1 MNKDCFGYI
10 SSIPFWFDTYLPQR
24 IQNIIIR
31 DYCKQNELNL
41 IWSSPEVS
49 HGVSITSFQDII
61 LKADDLSFSHIV
73 AISFMMHTPSTWEII
88 SEILIEKKLTMH
100 FAIENISINCNEI
113 DKWNDKLFEINASF
127 IVNKSSGQKLPPLC

>member
-1 MNKDCFGYI
+1 MYAFSK
-10 SSIPFWFDTYLPQR
+10 SV
-24 IQNIIIR
+24 IIR

-49 HGVSITSFQDII
+49 HGVKISSLQDII
-61 LKADDLSFSHIV
+61 LKANDLSLSHIV

-88 SEILIEKKLTMH
+88 SEIVIEKKLTMH
-100 FAIENISINCNEI
+100 FAIENISINYKEI

-127 IVNKSSGQKLPPLC
+127 IINKSSGQKLPPFVLG